1 MKENWL
7 WLLFEIA
14 INFYQGFLVTYFIDH
29 VLTKKRNSVWSS
41 VFCCTTFALCCTT
54 YLFFDMPIVDTWLF
68 LVPLLYTLLFF
79 KDSFGTK
86 LLWWTILTALFNGII
101 MLCISLYSSAFG
113 SHSEYLV
120 MGTVS
125 RAVFVLSTNVVLTV
139 SLYIITRLRRMTRIN
154 IWSLIVFAL
163 INLLSEGILDI
174 LFSLRAQSLLDDMT
188 LFLASSMALI
198 ISLLSISLFS
208 TMSKYAEREYEA
220 KRAEDL
226 RIMEKQRAED
236 LNATYTSLHS
246 MRHDLKNHLSIV
258 RNLIESGH
266 KTEGIKYLEEI
277 DSQIFSVFSSGC
289 VALDSALTLK
299 ELRMRKER
307 IIFNCKLCSLDDI
320 PISDYELCSIITNL
334 LDNAIEVIQRF
345 DTPPKDPQ
353 IDLFIRR
360 VRNML
365 YIECRNPADPS
376 TIHRQD
382 DTYRTSKSGSNHGIG
397 IKNIQAIVSKSH
409 GLSSFVCKDQVFTAF
424 ISLPYNTD

>member
-1 MKENWL
+1 MNCL
-7 WLLFEIA
+7 IYPLLNTA
-14 INFYQGFLVTYFIDH
+14 QPQLQQH
-29 VLTKKRNSVWSS
+29 
-41 VFCCTTFALCCTT
+41 
-54 YLFFDMPIVDTWLF
+54 F

-86 LLWWTILTALFNGII
+86 LLWWAILTALFNGII

-174 LFSLRAQSLLDDMT
+174 LFSLRAQSLLNDMT

-277 DSQIFSVFSSGC
+277 DSQIFSVFPPD
-289 VALDSALTLK
+289 ALL
-299 ELRMRKER
+299 
-307 IIFNCKLCSLDDI
+307 
-320 PISDYELCSIITNL
+320 
-334 LDNAIEVIQRF
+334 
-345 DTPPKDPQ
+345 
-353 IDLFIRR
+353 
-360 VRNML
+360 
-365 YIECRNPADPS
+365 
-376 TIHRQD
+376 
-382 DTYRTSKSGSNHGIG
+382 
-397 IKNIQAIVSKSH
+397 
-409 GLSSFVCKDQVFTAF
+409 
-424 ISLPYNTD
+424 